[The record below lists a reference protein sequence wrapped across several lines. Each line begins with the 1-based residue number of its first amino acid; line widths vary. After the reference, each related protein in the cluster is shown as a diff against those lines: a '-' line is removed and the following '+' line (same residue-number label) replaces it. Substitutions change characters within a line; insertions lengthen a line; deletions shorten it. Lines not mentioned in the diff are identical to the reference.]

1 MSKQPKSSR
10 IKRTKPSN
18 DDFVP
23 TFIRVD
29 PTNTNSQVLEATV
42 KDVDGEII
50 RIYMT
55 PPKAGE

>member
-10 IKRTKPSN
+10 IKRTKPSS

-29 PTNTNSQVLEATV
+29 PNDPNSPILEATV
-42 KDVDGEII
+42 KDNDGDII
-50 RIYMT
+50 RIYMS
-55 PPKAGE
+55 PPKGGE